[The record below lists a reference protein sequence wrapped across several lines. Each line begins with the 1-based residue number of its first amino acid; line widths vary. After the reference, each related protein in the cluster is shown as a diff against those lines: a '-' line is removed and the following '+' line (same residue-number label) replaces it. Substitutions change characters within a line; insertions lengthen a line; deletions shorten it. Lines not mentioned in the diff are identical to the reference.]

1 MPWMTSEL
9 VSSLI
14 LYLVFLFVTYWVCLQ
29 IFRLT
34 TYHKYFLKSLPL
46 LIGYSILVGGLMA
59 SIQPFHQF
67 WLIQI
72 WGSALLFVFAWR
84 TQAKETQEFF
94 EIIGEDAEERSFV
107 NLSVANTKA
116 YFLLSVLLYLVVYVI
131 AFSWFLNA

>member
-1 MPWMTSEL
+1 MTSEL
-9 VSSLI
+9 VSNFI
-14 LYLVFLFVTYWVCLQ
+14 LYLIFLFVTYWVCLQ

-84 TQAKETQEFF
+84 TQAKQTQKLLES
-94 EIIGEDAEERSFV
+94 IVEDADEQNSR

-116 YFLLSVLLYLVVYVI
+116 YYVLSVLVYLAAYAI
-131 AFSWFLNA
+131 AFILFLNA

>member
-1 MPWMTSEL
+1 MTSEL
-9 VSSLI
+9 VSNFI
-14 LYLVFLFVTYWVCLQ
+14 LYLIFLFVTYWVCLQ

-34 TYHKYFLKSLPL
+34 TYQKYFLKSLPL

-84 TQAKETQEFF
+84 TQAKQTQKLLES
-94 EIIGEDAEERSFV
+94 IVEDANERNFA

-116 YFLLSVLLYLVVYVI
+116 YYVLSILVYLAAYAI
-131 AFSWFLNA
+131 AS